1 MFNLATLFLVG
12 NVLGSFASGWITASI
27 GKKMAIFSSGFPLA
41 LSWLVMGLSI
51 NSVMLYASS
60 FFQGMFTTI
69 QWNSVGKF
77 MDFLKCVQIKIF
89 TRSFVSTIHKIIV
102 STLQFLTLMCR
113 CLHI

>member
-12 NVLGSFASGWITASI
+12 QVLGSFASGWITASI

-60 FFQGMFTTI
+60 FFQGIFTT
-69 QWNSVGKF
+69 WTLVGKF
-77 MDFLKCVQIKIF
+77 TDFQKCVQTNF
-89 TRSFVSTIHKIIV
+89 SREFSRQLHN
-102 STLQFLTLMCR
+102 TLQFLTLMCR